1 MDLLDLTERRG
12 LPDALRVLLE
22 TFPREDWQND
32 PGYNGLISFWLER
45 HLTFRR
51 LLAEMT
57 NETMSLLDRKS
68 DERRF
73 AGRISRYGGIFVE
86 QLHGHHQIE
95 DHHYFPVLSAR
106 DTRLKRGFDILDKD
120 HHALDGLL
128 NDFVGSANA
137 ALTKLD
143 DKNALL
149 PAAENFRRDVVR
161 LTGFID
167 RHLTDEEDLIV
178 PVILKYGTHGL

>member
-1 MDLLDLTERRG
+1 METLDLTVRKR

-22 TFPREDWQND
+22 AFPREDWQND

-51 LLAEMT
+51 LLSEMT
-57 NETMSLLDRKS
+57 NETIGLLDKKY

-73 AGRISRYGGIFVE
+73 AGRISRYGSIFVE

-95 DHHYFPVLSAR
+95 DQHYFPVLSDR
-106 DTRLKRGFDILDKD
+106 DTRLKRGFEILDKD

-128 NDFVGSANA
+128 NGFVASANA
-137 ALTKLD
+137 TLSKLD
-143 DKNALL
+143 DKNSLL
-149 PAAENFRRDVVR
+149 TAAEIFRQDVER
-161 LTGFID
+161 LAGFID

-178 PVILKYGTHGL
+178 PIILKYGTHGL